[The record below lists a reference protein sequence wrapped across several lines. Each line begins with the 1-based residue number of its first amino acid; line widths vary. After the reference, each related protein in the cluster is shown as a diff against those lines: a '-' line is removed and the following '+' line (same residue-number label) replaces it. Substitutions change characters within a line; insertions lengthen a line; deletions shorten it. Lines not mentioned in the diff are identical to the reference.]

1 MCIFTDYARNG
12 VFKAKIRNKLRKI
25 VMVGT
30 SAHPTPRRDGLS
42 PRAALTSQAS
52 HSERRKVHT

>member
-30 SAHPTPRRDGLS
+30 SALVMEVKPKF
-42 PRAALTSQAS
+42 RA
-52 HSERRKVHT
+52 R

>member
-12 VFKAKIRNKLRKI
+12 VIKAKIRKKLRKI

-30 SAHPTPRRDGLS
+30 SAKTHTFN
-42 PRAALTSQAS
+42 LTTKS
-52 HSERRKVHT
+52 